1 MGFKIPGYLRDKLSE
16 QINKTEFDKAI
27 FGQNWFSPALE
38 LDSSR
43 IKKTQKKLLM
53 KKIQGL
59 PNKTRLFI

>member
-43 IKKTQKKLLM
+43 IKKTQKK
-53 KKIQGL
+53 IAHEED
-59 PNKTRLFI
+59 PRLAE